1 MSAFK
6 LLNKIVFSVIVPLY
20 YVWLLPK
27 PLFNVKLSFPYSFS
41 IWKSGDFLLARRSL
55 ETSPN
60 NPANLRST
68 EYIDV
73 SERYIEV
80 SE

>member
-27 PLFNVKLSFPYSFS
+27 PQFNVKLSFPYSFS
-41 IWKSGDFLLARRSL
+41 IWKSGDFLLAR
-55 ETSPN
+55 
-60 NPANLRST
+60 
-68 EYIDV
+68 
-73 SERYIEV
+73 
-80 SE
+80 

>member
-1 MSAFK
+1 MRYS
-6 LLNKIVFSVIVPLY
+6 FSCIRYTIEFLSHASFHVAKQDCFI
-20 YVWLLPK
+20 
-27 PLFNVKLSFPYSFS
+27 LSFPGDKIAREQGFL

-68 EYIDV
+68 ECC
-73 SERYIEV
+73 
-80 SE
+80 